1 MQEAQSTL
9 SVPASSGARRRRTV
23 AGLLQSLSGL
33 FANIFGAILLVLA
46 ALVAVETLGRKLL
59 GFSLQGVDELG
70 GYALA
75 VGSALAFTT
84 ALVERAHIRIELF
97 HVMLPGWLQMIL
109 NWVAITLIAAF
120 GMLLAWVCA
129 TILLDSWA
137 YRSTA
142 PTPWATPLIWPQSVW
157 YAGLVVF
164 ALVAGAMAVHATVL
178 LLTGRWKTLDK
189 LYGPKEAVEDVKEE
203 LEDLARR

>member
-1 MQEAQSTL
+1 
-9 SVPASSGARRRRTV
+9 
-23 AGLLQSLSGL
+23 
-33 FANIFGAILLVLA
+33 
-46 ALVAVETLGRKLL
+46 
-59 GFSLQGVDELG
+59 
-70 GYALA
+70 
-75 VGSALAFTT
+75 
-84 ALVERAHIRIELF
+84 
-97 HVMLPGWLQMIL
+97 
-109 NWVAITLIAAF
+109 LIAAF

-189 LYGPKEAVEDVKEE
+189 LYGPKEAVEDVKGE